1 MTRFPSSDRD
11 LEQLSAYL
19 DGNLSASDRAA
30 FETRLTADPA
40 LQSALDDLRNIKTRL
55 GALPVVRAPRN
66 FALTP
71 AMIGQSAR
79 RASTWLPALNFATAI
94 AAVLFVAVVAG
105 NVLGR
110 SGTVS
115 TAAPAPAAEVSLGQ
129 ATANADTAAVTAT
142 AEPPVALQA
151 PVAPAATESAAEPF
165 TGTVGVSAGGGGEGG
180 APAVAPATSAAQKQ
194 TATETNVPTLE
205 GLLRVADTPTPETLP
220 TVTAPAPV
228 PEGPRAEPAPAGVAP
243 AGSIW
248 QIAQLALGLVL
259 IGLIT
264 ASVIVRRR

>member
-11 LEQLSAYL
+11 REQLSAYL

-30 FETRLTADPA
+30 FETRLTANPA

-55 GALPVVRAPRN
+55 GALPVVKAPRN
-66 FALTP
+66 FTITP

-115 TAAPAPAAEVSLGQ
+115 TAAPAPAAEVSL
-129 ATANADTAAVTAT
+129 AEAPVNADTAAAT

-151 PVAPAATESAAEPF
+151 PVVPAATESAAEPS
-165 TGTVGVSAGGGGEGG
+165 TGTAGVGAGGGGEGD
-180 APAVAPATSAAQKQ
+180 APAAAPATSAAQKQ
-194 TATETNVPTLE
+194 TATETGVPTPE

-220 TVTAPAPV
+220 TATAAAPV
-228 PEGPRAEPAPAGVAP
+228 PEAPTAEPAPAAVAP
-243 AGSIW
+243 AVNIW
-248 QIAQLALGLVL
+248 QIAQLALGLIL

>member
-30 FETRLTADPA
+30 FETRLTADSS

-66 FALTP
+66 FTLTP

-105 NVLGR
+105 NLLGR

-115 TAAPAPAAEVSLGQ
+115 TAAPAPAAEVSLAQ
-129 ATANADTAAVTAT
+129 APANADTAAVTAT

-151 PVAPAATESAAEPF
+151 PVAPAATESVAEPF
-165 TGTVGVSAGGGGEGG
+165 TGTVGVGGGAGGGP
-180 APAVAPATSAAQKQ
+180 PAVTPTTSAAQKQ
-194 TATETNVPTLE
+194 TATETSAPTPE

-220 TVTAPAPV
+220 TVTAAAPV
-228 PEGPRAEPAPAGVAP
+228 PEAPTAESAPASVAP
-243 AGSIW
+243 AGNIW

-264 ASVIVRRR
+264 ASVIVRRKK

>member
-11 LEQLSAYL
+11 REQLSAYL

-30 FETRLTADPA
+30 FETRLTANPA

-55 GALPVVRAPRN
+55 GALPVVKAPRN
-66 FALTP
+66 FTITP

-115 TAAPAPAAEVSLGQ
+115 TAAPAPAAEVSL
-129 ATANADTAAVTAT
+129 AEAPVNADTAAATAT

-165 TGTVGVSAGGGGEGG
+165 TGTAGVGAGGGGEGD
-180 APAVAPATSAAQKQ
+180 APAAAPATSAAQKQ
-194 TATETNVPTLE
+194 TATETGVPTPE

-220 TVTAPAPV
+220 TATAAAPV
-228 PEGPRAEPAPAGVAP
+228 PEAPTAEPAPAAVAP
-243 AGSIW
+243 AVNIW
-248 QIAQLALGLVL
+248 QIAQLALGLIL